1 MTWLAHN
8 IMISRRTYAP
18 YFLPNFTSWF
28 LQCLIRVSFSH
39 NLNANSIFQKSS
51 NVCFVRKDTHYTSI
65 LSFSLK
71 HSLSLSLSLYSSTV
85 WPDWVIFDDL
95 GDILNTLVN
104 NFGNTSQNLVRF
116 WTIFEMTKITFCHLD
131 HCDWNVGY
139 FSPKQPGHTLI
150 LKHSISYITHF
161 YFIHQTFL
169 SLSFPYQ
176 TVWVGKCSNSRSQ
189 KSKKVPNFIHR
200 DCSIR
205 IERACSCACTYVQ

>member
-1 MTWLAHN
+1 MF
-8 IMISRRTYAP
+8 RTKRHA
-18 YFLPNFTSWF
+18 L
-28 LQCLIRVSFSH
+28 H
-39 NLNANSIFQKSS
+39 
-51 NVCFVRKDTHYTSI
+51 
-65 LSFSLK
+65 K
-71 HSLSLSLSLYSSTV
+71 HSLFFTKALSLSLSLYSSTV

-161 YFIHQTFL
+161 LFHPSNLPFSL
-169 SLSFPYQ
+169 FSLS
-176 TVWVGKCSNSRSQ
+176 NRLSRKVLEFAVSKVQ
-189 KSKKVPNFIHR
+189 KSSQFHP
-200 DCSIR
+200 
-205 IERACSCACTYVQ
+205 

>member
-1 MTWLAHN
+1 MF
-8 IMISRRTYAP
+8 RTKRHALHKHSL
-18 YFLPNFTSWF
+18 FFTKA
-28 LQCLIRVSFSH
+28 L
-39 NLNANSIFQKSS
+39 
-51 NVCFVRKDTHYTSI
+51 
-65 LSFSLK
+65 
-71 HSLSLSLSLYSSTV
+71 SLSLSLSLYSSTV

-205 IERACSCACTYVQ
+205 IERACSCACTNVQ